1 MRTSVYFFESN
12 PTPIHS
18 PSGTM
23 QRKRPVP
30 MKFPGTSRPCHKQPR
45 SQPGQPEHGSLEHF
59 FQLSNSGKDGVAETA
74 VDVSEGAQERVET
87 CAQSIEDDG
96 CLEAETKSDY
106 SDTTQ
111 FVPPG
116 QPAGVA
122 AAPRAPCAACPA
134 EAARQSEA
142 ATSES
147 GFAGR
152 PEWEEF
158 AEHTRRGEFDSPQF
172 KEGLEKLKLS
182 QESLALM
189 GQIMLSVKNA
199 SGKAHAS
206 MRPFHDEASR

>member
-1 MRTSVYFFESN
+1 MRLL
-12 PTPIHS
+12 
-18 PSGTM
+18 G
-23 QRKRPVP
+23 
-30 MKFPGTSRPCHKQPR
+30 
-45 SQPGQPEHGSLEHF
+45 
-59 FQLSNSGKDGVAETA
+59 
-74 VDVSEGAQERVET
+74 
-87 CAQSIEDDG
+87 
-96 CLEAETKSDY
+96 
-106 SDTTQ
+106 Q

-122 AAPRAPCAACPA
+122 AAPRAPRAACPA

-152 PEWEEF
+152 PEWEEL

-206 MRPFHDEASR
+206 MKPLHDEASR